1 MGHIIVVKNFGSTD
15 GRLISVK
22 FECDLYQWPWLFI
35 QNRDITSCQ
44 LQLRRL
50 TKKDRKTWR
59 PEIHSNISYLGHV
72 VTEMKFI
79 FIFILF
85 KYIAFYSVHTL
96 LCN

>member
-50 TKKDRKTWR
+50 TKKDRKT
-59 PEIHSNISYLGHV
+59 
-72 VTEMKFI
+72 
-79 FIFILF
+79 
-85 KYIAFYSVHTL
+85 
-96 LCN
+96 